1 MVLFCDIIFYYILG
15 FYSTVKFCVRKRD
28 FNKHIYSV
36 FLKYDKQVIFSKDRY
51 TCRYIERVFL
61 SWCTN
66 KLDIHGN
73 FRELLD
79 LLIDQRA
86 HDCYGLVYFS
96 HQPVKQ

>member
-1 MVLFCDIIFYYILG
+1 M
-15 FYSTVKFCVRKRD
+15 
-28 FNKHIYSV
+28 SV
-36 FLKYDKQVIFSKDRY
+36 AETSVAEMSMTKMSEHH
-51 TCRYIERVFL
+51 RYIERVFL

-73 FRELLD
+73 FSELLD

-96 HQPVKQ
+96 YLPVKPRQ